1 MDIWDFIQKHIKT
14 KVDYDGYA
22 GPQCFTKGHCVLM
35 SDWTYKPIEDI
46 KVGDKVIGYDNQV
59 NTVVKLFNTKRK
71 VVHLRTE
78 LGDFYVTPDH
88 PFYCQS
94 GRFVPAQHLE
104 KETPAL
110 FDREIYAPSG
120 LTDNELKFLGF
131 WLGDGNIGYHKD
143 NRTDEIRI
151 TYGVKKRAFV
161 HSLGLTGDERV
172 HQESENAYVAGLL
185 KREHKKL
192 TDFILNVCGAEKK
205 LPLTFS
211 NREYSLILEGF
222 INADGSPHHN
232 SYRIT
237 NTNLPLLM
245 AFQAMCIKLGCA
257 TKSLR
262 LSKRSSDYIRIKGKL
277 VKSIKPLYMLTVCFN
292 NTKTHKRYLE
302 YLEESEQ
309 EVYNLETDGTHTYI
323 CNNYK
328 VHNCMDLYRQ
338 WCDEG
343 WNIPRTESLGADGG
357 AKDLVLRYNE
367 FPIEKKYLNLIT
379 DRFCGQQEDVVVF
392 GATEKNKYG
401 HVAIVIETFP
411 TYLVVFEQDGFKQDG
426 AKIAKWDYKT
436 VIGYLRPWSEV

>member
-1 MDIWDFIQKHIKT
+1 
-14 KVDYDGYA
+14 
-22 GPQCFTKGHCVLM
+22 M
-35 SDWTYKPIEDI
+35 SDWTYKPIE
-46 KVGDKVIGYDNQV
+46 KVEVGDKVIGYDNQV
-59 NTVVKLFNTKRK
+59 NTVVKLFNSKKK
-71 VVHLRTE
+71 VVHVKTE
-78 LGDFYVTPDH
+78 LVDFYVTPDH

-94 GRFVPAQHLE
+94 GRFVPAQLLE

-110 FDREIYAPSG
+110 FDREIYEPSG

-131 WLGDGNIGYHKD
+131 WLGDGNIGRHND

-172 HQESENAYVAGLL
+172 HHESENAYVAGLL

-222 INADGSPHHN
+222 INADGTPHHN
-232 SYRIT
+232 SYAIT

-245 AFQAMCIKLGCA
+245 AIQAMCIKLGCA

-277 VKSIKPLYMLTVCFN
+277 VKSIKPLYRLTVCFN

-328 VHNCMDLYRQ
+328 VHNCTDLFRQ
-338 WCDEG
+338 YNHDVNG
-343 WNIPRTESLGADGG
+343 FPHTGAVVG
-357 AKDLVLRYNE
+357 AKDLVEKYDEL
-367 FPIEKKYLNLIT
+367 PLEKKYYALIT
-379 DRFCGQQEDVVVF
+379 DRFYGQQGDAVVF
-392 GATEKNKYG
+392 GATPTNKYG
-401 HVAIVIETFP
+401 HVAIVLETFP

-426 AKIAKWDYKT
+426 AKIAKWDYKN
-436 VIGYLRPWSEV
+436 VIGYLRPWSEI